1 MIEEEKD
8 NSFRGILRKM
18 FLGETREERISREF
32 ESRKLPQE
40 EDSFFKLGRKQE
52 KNKILHAISKQ
63 EGFKDFQY
71 HPQKDKMNSLT
82 ERYLNKSYYD
92 KNDISRAIKAIEK
105 EIPWKS
111 GSEKIAMKDYV
122 ERLKIL
128 IK

>member
-18 FLGETREERISREF
+18 ILGETREEKIAREF
-32 ESRKLPQE
+32 ENRKMPQVE
-40 EDSFFKLGRKQE
+40 ESFFKLGRKQE
-52 KNKILHAISKQ
+52 KNKILKTISTQK
-63 EGFKDFQY
+63 GFKDFKY
-71 HPQKDKMNSLT
+71 HPQKDKINSLN
-82 ERYLNKSYYD
+82 ERFLNKSYYNKD
-92 KNDISRAIKAIEK
+92 DISRTIKIIEK
-105 EIPWKS
+105 EIVWKS